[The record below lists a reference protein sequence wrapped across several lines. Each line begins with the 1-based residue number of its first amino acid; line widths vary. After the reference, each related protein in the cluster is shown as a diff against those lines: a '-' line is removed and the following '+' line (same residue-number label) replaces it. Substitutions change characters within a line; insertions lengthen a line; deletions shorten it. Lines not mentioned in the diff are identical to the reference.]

1 MSAMVLTAQLTLMT
15 RAGVFLAMLLAQ
27 AMCAAFFSSDLLMS
41 ALGISTAPISWTMRE
56 LMELGALVGLFLGM
70 FFGGMSVWRAFH
82 DLSRAEQQ
90 LHRASS
96 AFVDLMRT
104 RFDEW
109 NLTSAERDVALLA
122 IKGLNVQEIAQLRN
136 TSEGTVKSQ
145 TAQIYRKAEVT
156 GRPQLLSLF
165 IEDLLG
171 VERAAPEVSSVNT
184 PISPLFLR
192 AERK

>member
-1 MSAMVLTAQLTLMT
+1 
-15 RAGVFLAMLLAQ
+15 
-27 AMCAAFFSSDLLMS
+27 
-41 ALGISTAPISWTMRE
+41 MR
-56 LMELGALVGLFLGM
+56 
-70 FFGGMSVWRAFH
+70 
-82 DLSRAEQQ
+82 
-90 LHRASS
+90 
-96 AFVDLMRT
+96 
-104 RFDEW
+104 
-109 NLTSAERDVALLA
+109 
-122 IKGLNVQEIAQLRN
+122 QEIAQLRN